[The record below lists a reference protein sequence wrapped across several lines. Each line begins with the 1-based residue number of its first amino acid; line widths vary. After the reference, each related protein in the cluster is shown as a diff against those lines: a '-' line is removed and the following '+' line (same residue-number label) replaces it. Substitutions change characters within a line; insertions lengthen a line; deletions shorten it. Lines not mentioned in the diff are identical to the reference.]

1 MKLQLKKL
9 GQVSES
15 TTESKKM
22 RLSAD
27 ASAMVFQIFTKNVY
41 SNPIGTIVREITSN
55 CFDSHVEANVN
66 LPVEIKLTYDS
77 ITKTHYVS
85 FIDYGVGM
93 SPDRIDNVYSVY
105 FESTKRDNNN
115 QIGGFG
121 IGGKTPLAY
130 KRFIG
135 TSDNDYDNSFYII
148 TNYNGIKYTYTIY
161 EGPDSPVVSLLDTQD
176 TTDGNGTEIRVPVL
190 EKDIYKFATEIK
202 RQLYYFENLI
212 ISGFNEYYYNFN
224 DYTIVRTNTFLFRG
238 NEYSDYIHVCLGR
251 VAYPIDYTALG
262 ISSSRYKYPI
272 AIKLNVGDLN
282 VTVSREAID
291 YSEKTISFLKKKLN
305 EVTNEINE
313 LINKQ
318 YDSVITLEDYLKTAA
333 NFGTLYLTEKHYF
346 NISSNLRY
354 SDCEF
359 KNFKYNE
366 IKSKI
371 NNDTFSQLY
380 YLSRIGA
387 KISRTKHNDGK
398 LSYEQI
404 TSTKIYYIEE
414 TDSYIKNIIK
424 NKYIKKHHSFN
435 YMINFIPEENINNVS
450 DIEFEL
456 FNEFRELIKKYGTN
470 YNEFTVP
477 QSYLDFLKQ
486 ERIEKRELVN
496 RLKNEIN
503 AIVYYGGDSYNI
515 SKNVTNFNELIKLNG
530 TIFYGTKDYTNELI
544 NASHFFETF
553 FNSKYIIHSLN
564 PVSFEPNYKSYHR
577 VTLNEHKENILF
589 IQVPKSQLK
598 HFIYCK
604 NAYHVKDF
612 YSKMGR
618 RKENQL
624 VSIQENIETKYKYNE
639 IPSFLQKN
647 EYSVINSTIANKI
660 KIINEYFEK
669 NKNYLDTWALNK
681 FINAYNIKSSKSEE
695 NKEKLRLIDEVNSYY
710 NKNKNVFSFIN
721 FPFQYHLNNEF
732 IKFMKK
738 NLK

>member
-1 MKLQLKKL
+1 MKLQLKNL
-9 GQVSES
+9 GQESET

-66 LPVEIKLTYDS
+66 LPVEIKLSYDS

-93 SPDRIDNVYSVY
+93 SPDRVDNVYSVY

-161 EGPDSPVVSLLDTQD
+161 EGPDSPVVSLLDTQE
-176 TTDGNGTEIRVPVL
+176 TTDDNGTEIRVPVL
-190 EKDIYKFATEIK
+190 EKDINKFATEIK

-212 ISGFNEYYYNFN
+212 ISGFDKYYYNFN
-224 DYTIVRTNTFLFRG
+224 DYSIVRTNTFLFRG
-238 NEYSDYIHVCLGR
+238 DEYSSYIHVCLGR

-262 ISSSRYKYPI
+262 ISSSQYKYPI

-282 VTVSREAID
+282 VTISREAID

-305 EVTNEINE
+305 EVANEINE

-318 YDSVITLEDYLKTAA
+318 YDSVITLEDYLKMAA
-333 NFGTLYLTEKHYF
+333 NFGTLYLTEKHNL
-346 NISSNLRY
+346 NIKDNLKY
-354 SDCEF
+354 TDCKF

-366 IKSKI
+366 IKFKI

-380 YLSRIGA
+380 NLSRVGA
-387 KISRTKHNDGK
+387 RLSNKHNDNM
-398 LSYEQI
+398 LSYKKI
-404 TSTKIYYIEE
+404 TQNKIYYIEE
-414 TDSYIKNIIK
+414 TDNYIKNIIK
-424 NKYIKKHHSFN
+424 NKYIKKHQSFN
-435 YMINFIPEENINNVS
+435 YMIDFIPQEYINNAS
-450 DIEFEL
+450 DIEIEL
-456 FNEFRELIKKYGTN
+456 FNEFRELVKKYGTN

-486 ERIEKRELVN
+486 ERTEKRELTN
-496 RLKNEIN
+496 RLKNDIN
-503 AIVYYGGDSYNI
+503 ASVYYGSNSYNI
-515 SKNVTNFNELIKLNG
+515 SKNITNFNELIKLNG

-544 NASHFFETF
+544 NASHFFEMF
-553 FNSKYIIHSLN
+553 FNPKYIIHSLN
-564 PVSFEPNYKSYHR
+564 PVSFETNYNTYRH
-577 VTLNEHKENILF
+577 VTLNERKENILF

-598 HFIYCK
+598 YFIHCK

-624 VSIQENIETKYKYNE
+624 TSIQENIKIKNKYDE

-647 EYSVINSTIANKI
+647 EYSVINSTVADKI

-669 NKNYLDTWALNK
+669 NKNWLDTWALNK
-681 FINAYNIKSSKSEE
+681 FINAYNIKSSESEE
-695 NKEKLRLIDEVNSYY
+695 YKENLKIINDVIDYY
-710 NKNKNVFSFIN
+710 NKHKNVFSFII
-721 FPFQYHLNNEF
+721 FPFQYHQNNEF